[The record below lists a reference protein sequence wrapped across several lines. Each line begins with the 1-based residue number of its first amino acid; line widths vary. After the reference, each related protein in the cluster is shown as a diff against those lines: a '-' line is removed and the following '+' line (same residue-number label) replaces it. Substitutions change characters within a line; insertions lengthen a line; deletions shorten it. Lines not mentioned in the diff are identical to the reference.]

1 MEKLQDREKLDVE
14 WIELMKVAKQVG
26 LTKNEIRDFIGK
38 FPIKS
43 LEQKA

>member
-1 MEKLQDREKLDVE
+1 MEKLKDREKLDVE

-26 LTKNEIRDFIGK
+26 MTKNEIRDFIRN

-43 LEQKA
+43 LEGKA